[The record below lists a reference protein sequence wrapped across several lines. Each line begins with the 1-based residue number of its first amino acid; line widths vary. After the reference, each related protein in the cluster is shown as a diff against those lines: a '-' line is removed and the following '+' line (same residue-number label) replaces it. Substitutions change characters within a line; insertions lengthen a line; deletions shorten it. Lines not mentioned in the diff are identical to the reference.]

1 MKHIVKF
8 SLKNTFVIFLLV
20 FVLISGG
27 IYSTMNMQQEFY
39 PSMNVPYVF
48 VTGIYPGATSRE
60 ISEKIENP
68 LQKAMS
74 SVEGVK
80 QIRATS
86 NENYVTLTA
95 EFPYSCD
102 IEKVKKQVEDVVNNV
117 KLPEK
122 ALKPKISTFSVG
134 GGEFAE
140 YSLKTTKSKD
150 DLKKYIDETL
160 KPELSRIQGISE
172 IAVSGI
178 SNSDV
183 YVTLNLDKLK
193 EKGLT
198 IDKIKP
204 MLEANNLSYPTGSLN
219 VDNKNLPIRVEK
231 KITSIDDIKSLP
243 IIIPPNQ
250 SKMFGDII
258 KQASAGMNS
267 LANGLGQVAQGT
279 ASIGELTGGNTES
292 IATLAQI
299 QAVKMQLDSDLA
311 ILNKF
316 QANPKDTSLKPEQV
330 AAASKDAVASKEKLE
345 ALSTSL
351 SNNLNNQAKKFS
363 ELQAKASEMQKSQSS
378 KASNSSAVS
387 TNGTEPKIEI
397 AFLSDIANVELK
409 SGESDSYVR
418 SDGKDALILG
428 ISKTPAANQ
437 VEISKKTEDLLKK
450 LHDQDNSI
458 SFQKIFDMSTYVKS
472 SINNMLKEGVIGT
485 IFAILVIAI
494 FLKDI
499 RATVI
504 AVISIPLS
512 VLTAL
517 IILPRLNISI
527 NLMSLSGIAV
537 AVGRIV
543 DDSIVVIENIYR
555 RASLKGKADTELI
568 ESGTSE
574 VARAITSSTITTIAV
589 FLPLSFIS
597 GQIGAFFKA
606 FAYTVIICL
615 VVSLLVALTVV
626 PAMSKVMLTRRK
638 RIKENNHDGKI
649 ANTYKRLLEK
659 CLKHRL
665 ITIFVS
671 IVLLAVSIFTVTKVG
686 LQYLPKETPNSL
698 SGNLAMPAGTDA
710 KTTNE
715 EIKKFEKDML
725 SRNDIE
731 SVSVTVGSIE
741 NSNGTKSASN
751 SAGFVIVLK
760 DNSDRDKASTEIM
773 DKVRAM
779 SSDGKKY
786 SINPI
791 SLLGGNSMNGFS
803 VNIRGKS
810 EEDINKSAM
819 LVVDKL
825 KTIEELKNIQNNLEN
840 SKPEISIKVDAN
852 KAAEKGLLTYQV
864 ATSVQELLSYNTV
877 TTFKNNDK
885 DVSVYLGISKDN
897 LKSLD
902 NVKNIEIASPMGEN
916 IKLSDIADVSVING
930 PVSIKQLNGELYTS
944 ITADINSEDI
954 QKISSKAYKEI
965 DSIKSSFPKGVDYL
979 QGGAS
984 EELNTSFKEMMVA
997 ILVAVV
1003 LVYIIMVLAFGEA
1016 KAPFAILFSLPF
1028 AAAGAFL
1035 ALFISRNALS
1045 MVGLIGLLMLI
1056 GIVVTNAIVLLDKV
1070 GNNRKEGMTV
1080 HEALINAG
1088 MVRLRP
1094 IFMTAIATIMA
1105 LIPQAANLLGEKTM
1119 YQNMAIV
1126 VIGGLT
1132 LSTLLT
1138 LIIVPVIY
1146 SLIERDKRL
1155 PQDNDVNEL
1164 IALGKE

>member
-1 MKHIVKF
+1 MKHIIKF

-39 PSMNVPYVF
+39 PSMNVPYIL

-80 QIRATS
+80 QIKATS
-86 NENYVTLTA
+86 SENYVSLVA

-102 IEKVKKQVEDVVNNV
+102 IDKVKKQVEDAVNNV

-134 GGEFAE
+134 GIEFAE
-140 YSLKTTKSKD
+140 YSLKSTKSKD
-150 DLKKYIDETL
+150 DLNKYIDETL
-160 KPELSRIQGISE
+160 KPELTRIQGISE
-172 IAVSGI
+172 LNVSGV
-178 SNSDV
+178 SNNDV
-183 YVTLNLDKLK
+183 YITLNLAKLK
-193 EKGLT
+193 EKGIT

-219 VDNKNLPIRVEK
+219 IDSKNLPIRVEK

-258 KQASAGMNS
+258 KKASDGMNS
-267 LANGLGQVAQGT
+267 LASGLGQVAQGT
-279 ASIGELTGGNTES
+279 ASIGELTGGNTEA

-299 QAVKMQLDSDLA
+299 QGVKMQLDSDLA
-311 ILNKF
+311 LLNKF
-316 QANPKDTSLKPEQV
+316 QANPKDPSLKPEQV
-330 AAASKDAVASKEKLE
+330 AAAGKDAEACKGKLE
-345 ALSTSL
+345 TLSNSL
-351 SNNLNNQAKKFS
+351 SNNLNNQAKKF
-363 ELQAKASEMQKSQSS
+363 EALQAKASEMQKSQGNKSS
-378 KASNSSAVS
+378 NTSSVS
-387 TNGTEPKIEI
+387 TNETEPKIEI
-397 AFLSDIANVELK
+397 AFLSDIANIELK

-418 SDGKDALILG
+418 SDSKDALILG
-428 ISKTPAANQ
+428 ISKTPQANQ

-450 LHDQDNSI
+450 LHDKDSSV

-555 RASLKGKADTELI
+555 RASLKGKADKELI

-626 PAMSKVMLTRRK
+626 PAMSKVMLTTK
-638 RIKENNHDGKI
+638 KNIKEKSHAGKV
-649 ANTYKRLLEK
+649 ATLYKNLLEK

-665 ITIFVS
+665 ITIVIS
-671 IVLLAVSIFTVTKVG
+671 VLLLSVSIFTVTKVG

-698 SGNLAMPAGTDA
+698 FGNLSMPAGTDA

-715 EIKKFEKDML
+715 EIKRFEKDML

-731 SVSVTVGSIE
+731 SISVTVGAIE
-741 NSNGTKSASN
+741 RSNGTKSPSN

-760 DNSDRDKASTEIM
+760 DNIDRAKASTEII
-773 DKVRAM
+773 DKVRTL

-786 SINPI
+786 SISPI
-791 SLLGGNSMNGFS
+791 SLLGGDSMNSFS

-810 EEDINKSAM
+810 EEDINKASK

-825 KTIEELKNIQNNLEN
+825 KTIKELKNIENNLEN
-840 SKPEISIKVDAN
+840 SKPEISVKVDAK

-864 ATSVQELLSYNTV
+864 ATSVQELLNYNAV

-902 NVKNIEIASPMGEN
+902 NVKNIELSSPTGGN
-916 IKLSDIADVSVING
+916 IKLSDIANISIING
-930 PVSIKQLNGELYTS
+930 PVAIKQLNGELYTS
-944 ITADINSEDI
+944 ITADINSDDV
-954 QKISSKAYKEI
+954 QNVSSVAYKAI
-965 DSIKSSFPKGVDYL
+965 DTIKSNFPKGVDYL
-979 QGGAS
+979 QGSAS
-984 EELNTSFKEMMVA
+984 EQLNTSLKEMMVA
-997 ILVAVV
+997 ILIAIV

-1035 ALFISRNALS
+1035 ALFISRNSLS

-1070 GNNRKEGMTV
+1070 GHNRKEGMNV
-1080 HEALINAG
+1080 HDALVDAG

-1146 SLIERDKRL
+1146 SLIERDKKVNK
-1155 PQDNDVNEL
+1155 DTDVDEL
-1164 IALGKE
+1164 IAVE